1 MIIKTLTRGQ
11 AQEAMSEWVNNF
23 PNLPAIDADFQQL
36 RNDLQ
41 AINETVR
48 NEIANK
54 PDLKKEDYY
63 LEYRFGILLYDYLNK
78 QQGFSLRVASND
90 GFWRFLSVVV
100 VPDIVSQRW
109 GKDNDSH
116 FWSQPSRNWFRSL
129 WWYVHL
135 AWQGDMESTNELLST
150 SFFSTDTILNFEE
163 RTGRKGTYVEVY
175 RQIIKCYGMIQ
186 NQLTA
191 LFNHATKIYGLKS
204 NPCHKVKKMGKSDA
218 VGIEFW
224 TYDEYK
230 EFRKT
235 LEPGSK
241 YYVLFQI
248 LFFTGIRIGELL
260 ALTIEDFD
268 FSNNTLSITKTF
280 YRLKGKPT
288 ITAPKTENSV
298 RTIDIPSS
306 LAKEVKEYYEK
317 LYQYPE
323 DERLFDISH
332 EAVQHKMARNTEK
345 AGIKKIRVHDLRHS
359 AVAFLIHKGVQP
371 EIIKER
377 MGHKDITITLNTY
390 GHLYPSAQKEV
401 AEMLDEV
408 NRASDENEGSD
419 E

>member
-1 MIIKTLTRGQ
+1 MPAYKDDKHGTWYAAFYYPDWTGKRKKKFIRGFKTKKEASEAERLFLLQAAADMDMPLKSFVEIYFKDKDGELKERTKYNKRKMI
-11 AQEAMSEWVNNF
+11 EAHVIPYFGERKMNEI
-23 PNLPAIDADFQQL
+23 LPADVITWQ
-36 RNDLQ
+36 
-41 AINETVR
+41 
-48 NEIANK
+48 NEIRK
-54 PDLKKEDYY
+54 LGYEDTY
-63 LEYRFGILLYDYLNK
+63 LR
-78 QQGFSLRVASND
+78 
-90 GFWRFLSVVV
+90 
-100 VPDIVSQRW
+100 
-109 GKDNDSH
+109 
-116 FWSQPSRNWFRSL
+116 
-129 WWYVHL
+129 
-135 AWQGDMESTNELLST
+135 
-150 SFFSTDTILNFEE
+150 
-163 RTGRKGTYVEVY
+163 
-175 RQIIKCYGMIQ
+175 MIQ

-306 LAKEVKEYYEK
+306 LANEVKEYYEK

-323 DERLFDISH
+323 DERIFDISH

-390 GHLYPSAQKEV
+390 GHLYPSAQKKV